1 MDKPR
6 IIKELA
12 AIVGREWVISD
23 PDELTVYECD
33 GMTFLE
39 KARPDVVVLPDS
51 TEQVVEVVKFCD
63 REQLPF
69 VPRGAGTGLSG
80 GAIAVAGGVMIGL
93 NRMNRLL
100 EIDLANQRAVVEP
113 GLVNIALTQAVA
125 DHGQYFAPD
134 PASQAASSIG
144 GNVAENA
151 GGPHC
156 LKYGTTTTH
165 ILGLEVVLASGE
177 IVQFGGK
184 TLDCPGYDL
193 TGLFAGS
200 EGTLGIATKVTVR
213 LLRRP
218 EAVKTLL
225 ASFRAMDAASE
236 AVSQIIA
243 TGIIPSALEM
253 MDRHIIRALEAWLRI
268 GYPEGAGAVLL
279 IELDGPAAEIE
290 VHAAQIEQMCVRHGA
305 LDIRIARDE
314 QERALLWRG
323 RKGAVAA
330 VGRITH
336 EFYLQDG
343 VVPRT
348 RLPQV
353 LRDVEA
359 IAERHACVIA
369 NVFHA
374 GDGNLHPL
382 ICFDSRREG
391 ELQRALAAGAEIMR
405 LCLAVGGSITG
416 EHGIGLE
423 KIDFIPLMYS
433 PDDLEAMRRVRA
445 AFDRSSRCNPGK
457 LFPAPRSC
465 GETNISYRPH
475 RIEREGLTQRY

>member
-1 MDKPR
+1 MDKQR
-6 IIKELA
+6 IIQALA
-12 AIVGREWVISD
+12 AIVGRKWVIAD
-23 PDELTVYECD
+23 PDELSVYECD

-39 KARPDVVVLPDS
+39 KAKPDVVVLPNS
-51 TEQVVEVVKFCD
+51 TEQVVEVVKLCD

-69 VPRGAGTGLSG
+69 LPRGAGTGLSG
-80 GAIAVAGGVMIGL
+80 GAIAAQGGIIIGL
-93 NRMNRLL
+93 NRMNRIL

-125 DHGQYFAPD
+125 DRGHYFAPD
-134 PASQAASSIG
+134 PASQIASTIG

-156 LKYGTTTTH
+156 LKYGTTTIH
-165 ILGLEVVLASGE
+165 ILGLELVLPSGE
-177 IVQFGGK
+177 VVQLGGR

-193 TGLFAGS
+193 TGLFTGS
-200 EGTLGIATKVTVR
+200 EGTLGIATKVIVR
-213 LLRRP
+213 LLPRA

-225 ASFRAMDAASE
+225 ASFPTVDAASE
-236 AVSQIIA
+236 VVSETIA
-243 TGIIPSALEM
+243 AGIIPAAMEM
-253 MDRHIIRALEAWLRI
+253 MDRHIIRALEAWLQI

-279 IELDGPAAEIE
+279 SELDGPAAEIE
-290 VHAAQIEQMCVRHGA
+290 AQAEQIKRICVRRGA
-305 LDIRIARDE
+305 LDLRLAKDE

-330 VGRITH
+330 IGRITH

-353 LRDVEA
+353 LREVEA
-359 IAERHACVIA
+359 IAERHVCVIA

-391 ELQRALAAGAEIMR
+391 ELQRALAAGSEIMR

-416 EHGIGLE
+416 EHGIGME

-433 PDDLEAMRRVRA
+433 PDDVDAMRRVRT
-445 AFDRSSRCNPGK
+445 AFDGSSRCNPGK
-457 LFPAPRSC
+457 LLPTPRSC